1 MAKEK
6 PEFELTR
13 LRKEQSTTRED
24 EVFGGLS
31 KAEWAEYDGK
41 TERIYELESEIQ
53 AMAVAEHKS
62 QSAL

>member
-6 PEFELTR
+6 PEVELTR
-13 LRKEQSTTRED
+13 LRQEQITTRED

-41 TERIYELESEIQ
+41 TERISELESKIQ
-53 AMAVAEHKS
+53 AIAVAEHKS
-62 QSAL
+62 QSGL

>member
-13 LRKEQSTTRED
+13 LRKEQIATRED
-24 EVFGGLS
+24 EIFGGLS
-31 KAEWAEYDGK
+31 QAEWVEYDGK

-53 AMAVAEHKS
+53 AIAVAEHKS
-62 QSAL
+62 QSGL